1 MISKEDILSL
11 NYYTYGQAFTG
22 SEKGMRYRVVIQK
35 EEKDEEGNVTKE
47 KGLVAAVWPEP
58 FSYDQTPESQIETKV
73 FAFTEEGRE
82 ALVNWLNEKYDEGQW
97 QPGFTMSQLR
107 KLREGD
113 M

>member
-1 MISKEDILSL
+1 MIHKEDILSL

-47 KGLVAAVWPEP
+47 KGLVASVWPEP
-58 FSYDQTPESQIETKV
+58 FSYDQTPGEQIETKI
-73 FAFTEEGRE
+73 FEFSEEGRE
-82 ALVNWLNEKYDEGQW
+82 NLVNWLNERYENGQW
-97 QPGFTMSQLR
+97 TPGFTMSQLR

-113 M
+113 I